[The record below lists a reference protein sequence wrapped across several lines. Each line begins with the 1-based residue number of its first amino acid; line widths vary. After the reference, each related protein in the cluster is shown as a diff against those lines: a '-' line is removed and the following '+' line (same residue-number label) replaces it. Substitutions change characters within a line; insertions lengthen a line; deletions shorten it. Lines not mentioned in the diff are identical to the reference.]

1 MTLCMPLLPRI
12 ANELSSLQHVY
23 NPAAKQTIL
32 AATKNAPKPE
42 SGSKVEIG
50 EKAVIPKSRLLK
62 KTVEPIAQNL
72 VKKKDV
78 QCVKTKGPKSEA
90 NMSSIAKEEL
100 DHDSIQIRE
109 KLKAQIKQSEMID
122 KKVAETKTKNTSA
135 ANLSVHETSGE
146 KNEGDGNMAK
156 KTKAEKVAEKKAAR
170 EKAAAETMKAE
181 IAASKRDG
189 EAEKKAKEKAAAEK
203 DA

>member
-1 MTLCMPLLPRI
+1 MPLLPRI

-122 KKVAETKTKNTSA
+122 KKVAETKTSA
-135 ANLSVHETSGE
+135 ANLSVQETSGE

-181 IAASKRDG
+181 ISASKRDG

>member
-1 MTLCMPLLPRI
+1 MPLLPRI

-50 EKAVIPKSRLLK
+50 EKAVIPKSRQK

-122 KKVAETKTKNTSA
+122 KKVAETKIKKTSA
-135 ANLSVHETSGE
+135 ANLSVHETSGK

-156 KTKAEKVAEKKAAR
+156 ETKAEKVAEKKAAR